1 MLTIVTRSQPVLS
14 FPYTNAD
21 DLYLDIAIQPD
32 LGLIAAAQDANCSAA
47 IKIYNMWTGKLLKEI
62 PQQSHVKAH
71 IRCLRFMGDSNGDP
85 ELWSSWSGSIVKMSL
100 G

>member
-1 MLTIVTRSQPVLS
+1 
-14 FPYTNAD
+14 
-21 DLYLDIAIQPD
+21 
-32 LGLIAAAQDANCSAA
+32 
-47 IKIYNMWTGKLLKEI
+47 MWTGKLLKEI